1 MKFFNKADG
10 RNSVNRDLLPF
21 VSQRVGLPSSV
32 WERNN
37 RSVSPVEKGRKASL
51 FFSAPL
57 ASRKWSGLKLSGCS
71 KYCGSCR
78 AELRMGYT
86 SVF

>member
-1 MKFFNKADG
+1 MPP
-10 RNSVNRDLLPF
+10 DLDAPLVQDSPQGAL
-21 VSQRVGLPSSV
+21 VRLGLPSSV
-32 WERNN
+32 WETNH

-71 KYCGSCR
+71 KYCGSWR